1 MGFLIALSA
10 LLVIAF
16 IALLIYTLSQSK
28 DSISKKELT
37 QSVDAMAPLGYTFF
51 KEIYIDAV
59 TPISSSIDTSQHL
72 KNVYLKFPKDGER
85 FTFGFNDYTVE
96 AFEFKNNCYPPRLW
110 VYLKDYKEPTTENND
125 TQPTAL

>member
-1 MGFLIALSA
+1 MKYNAYLCSKIIYDKLIMIFLIVLSA
-10 LLVIAF
+10 VLAIAF

-59 TPISSSIDTSQHL
+59 TPLSSSIET
-72 KNVYLKFPKDGER
+72 
-85 FTFGFNDYTVE
+85 
-96 AFEFKNNCYPPRLW
+96 
-110 VYLKDYKEPTTENND
+110 
-125 TQPTAL
+125 